1 MGIIMPQQSFSFLF
15 FFRNVLVGKNNA
27 VKISDFGLSRALAKD
42 DSYYKLSQ
50 TLKLPV
56 KWMALESL
64 LYQKFSTYSDGK
76 RFIIIYSKHTVEPA
90 IALDLLA
97 TSLGFIRE
105 GR

>member
-1 MGIIMPQQSFSFLF
+1 MDPTSTIPCFHVSIPVPAC
-15 FFRNVLVGKNNA
+15 RNVLVGKNNS

-64 LYQKFSTYSDGK
+64 LYQKFSTYSDGIK
-76 RFIIIYSKHTVEPA
+76 EKCS
-90 IALDLLA
+90 
-97 TSLGFIRE
+97 
-105 GR
+105 